1 MLAKLPRAL
10 VLIFV
15 SSSMWTGGVPARAQE
30 APESEPV
37 TESEPPSEA
46 DPALEV
52 EAETTETE
60 TELESEIES
69 DDDWESESDVES
81 DLDDNVPTFGA
92 RATVSAVVPNAQPD
106 SPSDATY
113 ETAPFRGIPRRTAE
127 DHLTRAPGVFLLNHN
142 GEGHASTFIV
152 RGFLAG
158 EGQDLEMLVDGMP
171 INEPSNAHGHGYA
184 DSLFLIPE
192 LIRSVRVTEG
202 PFAAWQG
209 DFAVAGSAEYT
220 LGPEERGIFVQ
231 GTYGSF
237 DRTRLVLGWAPVRA
251 TPGTFVAID
260 LRRTNGFGI
269 QRAAESAV
277 FNGRFELEL
286 SRGLVFS
293 LFAAGQIG
301 NFASAG
307 VVREDEVSRNELPCP
322 ASPDGQFFCTRDP
335 NQGGA
340 TQRLIVTA
348 GLDWTAADVTFRNRL
363 WVGIRHLRIRQN
375 WTGLRID
382 PQGDGLD
389 EQYDTVTVGLRG
401 RARIASRLAQMPL
414 ELELGYI
421 LRHDMGTTRM
431 LRVRLEGGIPYRAV
445 FDDEIALTNIGG
457 HVGGDLHITDWL
469 LLRLG
474 VRADAFGLHARELAF
489 PTSDRVGERLP
500 QDTTNAWGLAIA
512 PRGSV
517 SFKLAPWLHWQTSIG
532 MGTRSSDATALST
545 GENAPFARIIASET
559 GLLASADEN
568 HIEIE
573 GRLSA
578 FQTYVD
584 RDLVFDAE
592 RGRNVDIGA
601 SSRLGAMAA
610 IQLHVEEWFHAA
622 GSFVWNE
629 GFVLPTR
636 NFDLTSNVT
645 LPYAPRWVGRLDVS
659 GSFWVAID
667 DEAVFCSLGVGFSA
681 LGERPLPIGD
691 SAPPIGLLDA
701 QLTFA
706 WRGIDVAL
714 AATNL
719 LDTRWQS
726 GVFRYTSAWDPN
738 TPASRVPALHFAA
751 GAPLTITLSVGFRFD
766 ETELG
771 GVSESTSTVAPSNN

>member
-1 MLAKLPRAL
+1 
-10 VLIFV
+10 
-15 SSSMWTGGVPARAQE
+15 
-30 APESEPV
+30 
-37 TESEPPSEA
+37 
-46 DPALEV
+46 
-52 EAETTETE
+52 
-60 TELESEIES
+60 
-69 DDDWESESDVES
+69 
-81 DLDDNVPTFGA
+81 VPTFGA
-92 RATVSAVVPNAQPD
+92 RATVSAVVRPAEPD

-113 ETAPFRGIPRRTAE
+113 ETAPFRSVPRRTAE
-127 DHLTRAPGVFLLNHN
+127 EHLTRAPGVFLLNHS

-184 DSLFLIPE
+184 DALFLIPE
-192 LIRSVRVTEG
+192 LIRTVRVTEG
-202 PFAAWQG
+202 PFSAWQG

-220 LGPEERGIFVQ
+220 LGPEERGIFVR

-251 TPGTFVAID
+251 TPGTFVALD
-260 LRRTNGFGI
+260 LQRTNGFGI
-269 QRAAESAV
+269 QRSAESARI
-277 FNGRFELEL
+277 NGRFEHEL

-307 VVREDEVSRNELPCP
+307 VLREDEVNRAALPCET
-322 ASPDGQFFCTRDP
+322 SRDGQFFCTRDP

-340 TQRLIVTA
+340 SQRLIVTA

-363 WVGIRHLRIRQN
+363 WVGFRHLRIREN

-382 PQGDGLD
+382 ERGDGLD

-401 RARIASRLAQMPL
+401 RARMAARLAEMPL
-414 ELELGYI
+414 ELELGYL
-421 LRHDMGTTRM
+421 LRQDIGTTRM
-431 LRVRLEGGIPYRAV
+431 LRVRREGGIPYRAV
-445 FDDEIALTNIGG
+445 FDDEIALTNLGG
-457 HVGGDLHITDWL
+457 FVGGDLHITDWM

-474 VRADAFGLHARELAF
+474 VRADAFGLHARELAL
-489 PTSDRVGERLP
+489 PSSDRVGERLP
-500 QDTTNAWGLAIA
+500 QDTTDAWGLSVA
-512 PRGSV
+512 PRGSLT
-517 SFKLAPWLHWQTSIG
+517 FQLAQGLRWQTSIG

-545 GENAPFARIIASET
+545 GESAPFARIIASET
-559 GLLASADEN
+559 GLLAQYDDN
-568 HIEIE
+568 HIDFE

-610 IQLHVEEWFHAA
+610 LQLHVEEWLHAA
-622 GSFVWNE
+622 GSFVWSE
-629 GFVLPTR
+629 GFILPSR

-645 LPYAPRWVGRLDVS
+645 LPYAPRWVGRLDLS
-659 GSFWVAID
+659 GSFFVHVD
-667 DEAVFCSLGVGFSA
+667 DEVVNCSLGAGFSA
-681 LGERPLPIGD
+681 LGERPLPVGE

-701 QLTFA
+701 QISVA
-706 WRGIDVAL
+706 WRGIDIAL

-726 GVFRYTSAWDPN
+726 GVYRYTSAWDPS
-738 TPASRVPALHFAA
+738 TPASRVPALHFSA
-751 GAPLTITLSVGFRFD
+751 GAPLTITLSIGFRFD
-766 ETELG
+766 ESALG
-771 GVSESTSTVAPSNN
+771 GSSESTSTHAPSSANGTP